1 VSPSDCAAGGCDHDP
16 RMRRVVMPRVPSTR
30 YSVTVNDRAVAFMM
44 QVVTSLGSVEYL
56 YKYVEKG
63 PDGAVVNVA
72 SKSMP
77 APEPEPDTPR
87 DEIREYE
94 DARVY
99 WDVQRGIVEAN
110 TARIIDSDFSDEDID
125 C

>member
-1 VSPSDCAAGGCDHDP
+1 
-16 RMRRVVMPRVPSTR
+16 MVMPRVPSTR

-63 PDGAVVNVA
+63 PDRAVVNVA

>member
-1 VSPSDCAAGGCDHDP
+1 
-16 RMRRVVMPRVPSTR
+16 
-30 YSVTVNDRAVAFMM
+30 VNDRAVAFMM

>member
-1 VSPSDCAAGGCDHDP
+1 MTAGRKCP
-16 RMRRVVMPRVPSTR
+16 KT
-30 YSVTVNDRAVAFMM
+30 
-44 QVVTSLGSVEYL
+44 LGASFSIYID
-56 YKYVEKG
+56 VEKG
-63 PDGAVVNVA
+63 PDRALVNVA